1 MYTAILYHNT
11 GFSGNN
17 VPADVSVLASC
28 AKKMEQKTLNIVQNY
43 PLTYIDIH
51 GKFNDYKDV
60 DYIKIGDYVYEA
72 FPAPMPSNDGARLSL
87 TFRGLTG
94 SGGAF
99 KIVQGVTARTTRHG
113 DVFGEYA
120 MPDPLTKPAEPLQ
133 IEYKNI
139 LDDSTH
145 RAVVVSTVDLSA
157 VIDDGN
163 GGYTFPGKTFTDP
176 NDPNKYATVPYVP
189 PNEGETTFKLDG
201 VDLPSNPGTKLFS
214 VDQFNKAKGILRS
227 LGLESSVSEYLVP
240 TNGTTFSSGAIDDAM
255 YTGIS
260 STRRVEPAFDP
271 NYGEVT
277 NKRVLYGEYNTWGLV
292 TASGDK
298 SEFNVEDILP
308 SGYVGG
314 SVNVIRKSDLR
325 PDGRPYF
332 RFEYYL
338 GNRNDEYFF
347 VKAVQGAP
355 WQNTPI
361 VWTGA
366 SNSWM
371 ASYQHANKMDEMTA
385 EWQYGQKSREIDILR
400 AKTNKNL
407 GIIEGTREMLKVPD
421 IGKGL
426 DAETAVVSAIHAEY
440 AYENAVVDFARAS
453 EYNKAMY
460 GHNRT
465 KELTEFGYSQAVVQ
479 PEISTPYNANLI
491 REMTNNG
498 VIVYRYKYSE
508 NDLTRIDKLLTM
520 FGYAIVRP
528 VTIEDIYEK
537 GKTSGFTY
545 LECQGISL
553 TSDTLPKWYLDL
565 MEAEIESGVR
575 IWHSRPTGE

>member
-17 VPADVSVLASC
+17 VPADVSVLTNC
-28 AKKMEQKTLNIVQNY
+28 AKKIEQKTLNIVQNY

-113 DVFGEYA
+113 DTFGEYA

-145 RAVVVSTVDLSA
+145 KAVVVSTVDLSA
-157 VIDDGN
+157 VIDDGQ

-176 NDPNKYATVPYVP
+176 NDANKYVTVPYVP
-189 PNEGETTFKLDG
+189 PNDGETTFKLDG

-227 LGLESSVSEYLVP
+227 LGLEGSVSEYLVP
-240 TNGTTFSSGAIDDAM
+240 TNGTTFSSGAIGGAM
-255 YTGIS
+255 YDGVS
-260 STRRVEPAFDP
+260 SSRRVEPAFDP
-271 NYGEVT
+271 NYAEVT
-277 NKRVLYGEYNTWGLV
+277 NKRVLYGEYNIWGLV

-314 SVNVIRKSDLR
+314 NVLVIRKSDLR

-366 SNSWM
+366 SNSWI
-371 ASYQHANKMDEMTA
+371 ASYQHANRMTEMTA
-385 EWQYGQKSREIDILR
+385 DFSYNQTSR
-400 AKTNKNL
+400 
-407 GIIEGTREMLKVPD
+407 D
-421 IGKGL
+421 IGLQREHFKNALEMADG
-426 DAETAVVSAIHAEY
+426 VVGAAKSAITHTDPIDAVIKIGTA
-440 AYENAVVDFARAS
+440 AYNYTNATLDYTRAS
-453 EYNKAMY
+453 EYNKAIY

-508 NDLTRIDKLLTM
+508 NDLARIDKLLTM

-528 VTIEDIYEK
+528 VTMEDIYEN

>member
-17 VPADVSVLASC
+17 VPADVSVLTKC

-113 DVFGEYA
+113 DTFGEYA
-120 MPDPLTKPAEPLQ
+120 MPDPLTKPSEPLQ

-139 LDDSTH
+139 LDDSLH
-145 RAVVVSTVDLSA
+145 QAVVVSTVDLSA
-157 VIDDGN
+157 VINDGN

-176 NDPNKYATVPYVP
+176 NDANKFVTVPYVP
-189 PNEGETTFKLDG
+189 PNDEETTFKLDG

-227 LGLESSVSEYLVP
+227 LGLESSVSEYLIP
-240 TNGTTFSSGAIDDAM
+240 TNGTTFTYKSTDNAIFSEVSSNRI
-255 YTGIS
+255 
-260 STRRVEPAFDP
+260 VEPAFDP

-298 SEFNVEDILP
+298 SEFNVEDIVP

-314 SVNVIRKSDLR
+314 SVLVIRKSDLR

-338 GNRNDEYFF
+338 GNRNDDYFF

-366 SNSWM
+366 SNSWI
-371 ASYQHANKMDEMTA
+371 ASYQHANRMTEMTA
-385 EWQYGQKSREIDILR
+385 DFAYGQNSRDIGVQR
-400 AKTNKNL
+400 EHAKNL
-407 GIIEGTREMLKVPD
+407 LEMTEGVV
-421 IGKGL
+421 
-426 DAETAVVSAIHAEY
+426 DAAKSAITHTDPIDAVTKIGTA
-440 AYENAVVDFARAS
+440 AYNYTNATIDYTRAS
-453 EYNKAMY
+453 AYNKAMY

-498 VIVYRYKYSE
+498 VIVYRYKYSQ
-508 NDLTRIDKLLTM
+508 NDLARIDKLLTM

-528 VTIEDIYEK
+528 VTMDDIYEN

-553 TSDTLPKWYLDL
+553 TSDALPKWYLDL

>member
-17 VPADVSVLASC
+17 VPADVSVLENC
-28 AKKMEQKTLNIVQNY
+28 AKKREQKTLNIVQNY

-51 GKFNDYKDV
+51 GKFSDYKDV

-113 DVFGEYA
+113 DTFGEYA

-145 RAVVVSTVDLSA
+145 KAVVVSTVNLSA
-157 VIDDGN
+157 VIDDGQ

-176 NDPNKYATVPYVP
+176 NDANKFVTVPYVP

-240 TNGTTFSSGAIDDAM
+240 TNGTTFSSGAIGEEL
-255 YTGIS
+255 YTEVS
-260 STRRVEPAFDP
+260 SSRRVEPAFDP
-271 NYGEVT
+271 NYAEVT
-277 NKRVLYGEYNTWGLV
+277 NKRVLYGDYNTWGLI

-314 SVNVIRKSDLR
+314 NVLVIRKSDLR

-371 ASYQHANKMDEMTA
+371 ASYQHANKMDEMAA
-385 EWQYGQKSREIDILR
+385 EWQYGQKSREIDIQR

-407 GIIEGTREMLKVPD
+407 GIIEGARDMLKVPSM
-421 IGKGL
+421 GKGL
-426 DAETAVVSAIHAEY
+426 DAESFLVSAIHAEY

-498 VIVYRYKYSE
+498 VIVYRYKYSK
-508 NDLTRIDKLLTM
+508 NDLARIDKLLTM

-528 VTIEDIYEK
+528 VTMEDIYEK

-565 MEAEIESGVR
+565 MESEIESGVR

>member
-17 VPADVSVLASC
+17 VPADVSVLTNC
-28 AKKMEQKTLNIVQNY
+28 AKKIEQKTLNIVQNY

-113 DVFGEYA
+113 DTFGEYA
-120 MPDPLTKPAEPLQ
+120 MPDPLTKPSEPLQ

-139 LDDSTH
+139 LDDGTH

-163 GGYTFPGKTFTDP
+163 VGYTFPGKTFTDP
-176 NDPNKYATVPYVP
+176 NDENKYVTVPYVP

-227 LGLESSVSEYLVP
+227 LGLESSVSEYRVP
-240 TNGTTFSSGAIDDAM
+240 TEGTTFTYNSTDNAIFSEVSSN
-255 YTGIS
+255 
-260 STRRVEPAFDP
+260 RRVEPAFDP

-314 SVNVIRKSDLR
+314 NVLVIRKSDLR

-338 GNRNDEYFF
+338 GNNNDDYFF

-366 SNSWM
+366 SNSWI
-371 ASYQHANKMDEMTA
+371 ASYQHANRMTEMTA
-385 EWQYGQKSREIDILR
+385 DFAYNQKSR
-400 AKTNKNL
+400 
-407 GIIEGTREMLKVPD
+407 D
-421 IGKGL
+421 IGMQRERVKTDFEL
-426 DAETAVVSAIHAEY
+426 TKEAVGAIAGKTSAIDAVINMGTTAYNY
-440 AYENAVVDFARAS
+440 ANTVLDYTRAS

-508 NDLTRIDKLLTM
+508 NDLARIDKLLTM

-528 VTIEDIYEK
+528 VTMEDIYEN

-565 MEAEIESGVR
+565 MEAEIESGIR
-575 IWHSRPTGE
+575 IWHSRPTGA

>member
-17 VPADVSVLASC
+17 VPADVSVLTNC

-113 DVFGEYA
+113 DTFGEYA

-133 IEYKNI
+133 IEYKKI
-139 LDDSTH
+139 LDDSI
-145 RAVVVSTVDLSA
+145 RKAVVVSTVDLSA
-157 VIDDGN
+157 VIDDGQ

-176 NDPNKYATVPYVP
+176 NDANKFVTVPYVP
-189 PNEGETTFKLDG
+189 PNDEETTFKLDG
-201 VDLPSNPGTKLFS
+201 VDLPSNPGTMLFS

-227 LGLESSVSEYLVP
+227 LGLESSVSEYLIP
-240 TNGTTFSSGAIDDAM
+240 TNGTIFSNSDGRFPAV
-255 YTGIS
+255 S
-260 STRRVEPAFDP
+260 SSRRVAPAFDP

-308 SGYVGG
+308 SGYVSGN
-314 SVNVIRKSDLR
+314 VNVIRKADLR

-338 GNRNDEYFF
+338 GNNNDDYFF

-366 SNSWM
+366 SNSWI
-371 ASYQHANKMDEMTA
+371 ASYQHANRMTEMTA
-385 EWQYGQKSREIDILR
+385 DFAYGQKSR
-400 AKTNKNL
+400 
-407 GIIEGTREMLKVPD
+407 D
-421 IGKGL
+421 IGLQREHFKNSLEMTDGVVG
-426 DAETAVVSAIHAEY
+426 AVKSAITHTDPIDAVTKIGTA
-440 AYENAVVDFARAS
+440 AYNYTNATLDYTRAS
-453 EYNKAMY
+453 EYNKAVY

-498 VIVYRYKYSE
+498 VIVYRYKYSK
-508 NDLTRIDKLLTM
+508 NDLARIDKLLTM

-528 VTIEDIYEK
+528 VTMEDIYEN

>member
-17 VPADVSVLASC
+17 VPADVSVLTNC
-28 AKKMEQKTLNIVQNY
+28 AKKIEQKTLNIVQNY

-157 VIDDGN
+157 VIDDGD
-163 GGYTFPGKTFTDP
+163 GSYTFPGKTFTDP
-176 NDPNKYATVPYVP
+176 NDENKYVTVPYVP
-189 PNEGETTFKLDG
+189 QNEGETTFKLDG

-240 TNGTTFSSGAIDDAM
+240 TNGTTFTYNSTDNAIFSEVSSNRI
-255 YTGIS
+255 
-260 STRRVEPAFDP
+260 VEPAFDP

-371 ASYQHANKMDEMTA
+371 ASYQHANRMTEMTA
-385 EWQYGQKSREIDILR
+385 DFSYNQKSR
-400 AKTNKNL
+400 
-407 GIIEGTREMLKVPD
+407 D
-421 IGKGL
+421 IGMQREQVKTGLALTKGVVGAITGTDPIGAVTEMGMTAYNYANAAL
-426 DAETAVVSAIHAEY
+426 DYT
-440 AYENAVVDFARAS
+440 RAS

-479 PEISTPYNANLI
+479 PEISTPYKANLI

-508 NDLTRIDKLLTM
+508 NDLARIDKLLTM

-528 VTIEDIYEK
+528 VTMDDIYEN

>member
-17 VPADVSVLASC
+17 VPADVSVLTKC

-113 DVFGEYA
+113 DTFGEYA

-133 IEYKNI
+133 IEYKKI
-139 LDDSTH
+139 LDDSI
-145 RAVVVSTVDLSA
+145 RKAVVVSTVDLSA
-157 VIDDGN
+157 VIDDGQ

-176 NDPNKYATVPYVP
+176 NDANKFVTVPYVP
-189 PNEGETTFKLDG
+189 PNDEETTFKLDG
-201 VDLPSNPGTKLFS
+201 VDLPSNPGTMLFS

-227 LGLESSVSEYLVP
+227 LGLESSVSEYLIP
-240 TNGTTFSSGAIDDAM
+240 TNGTIFSNSDGRFPAV
-255 YTGIS
+255 S
-260 STRRVEPAFDP
+260 SSRRVAPAFDP

-308 SGYVGG
+308 SGYVSGN
-314 SVNVIRKSDLR
+314 VNVIRKADLR

-338 GNRNDEYFF
+338 GNNNDDYFF

-366 SNSWM
+366 SNSWI
-371 ASYQHANKMDEMTA
+371 ASYQHANRMTEMTA
-385 EWQYGQKSREIDILR
+385 DFAYGQKSR
-400 AKTNKNL
+400 
-407 GIIEGTREMLKVPD
+407 D
-421 IGKGL
+421 IGLQREHFKNSLEMTDGVVG
-426 DAETAVVSAIHAEY
+426 AVKSAITHTDPIDAVTKIGTA
-440 AYENAVVDFARAS
+440 AYNYTNATLDYTRAS
-453 EYNKAMY
+453 EYNKAVY

-498 VIVYRYKYSE
+498 VIVYRYKYSN
-508 NDLTRIDKLLTM
+508 NDLARIDKLLTM

-528 VTIEDIYEK
+528 VTMEDIYEN